1 MKERKGVDK
10 MTELEKAIVLHGNLF
25 ELTRDEAKADAE
37 SIIQG
42 MEKAGMT
49 REFAENTFIEDTFS
63 TNPEELAKMEKEAKK
78 VRKNA
83 KAVNAYGKTVERKRK
98 PNENKRSII
107 VALGKAIKGIADSM
121 QEVSEEEEHK
131 IDFTISGIEYTVTL
145 TAHRKT
151 KKE

>member
-1 MKERKGVDK
+1 
-10 MTELEKAIVLHGNLF
+10 MTELEKAIMLHSNLF
-25 ELTRDEAKADAE
+25 ELTMDEAKADAE
-37 SIIQG
+37 AIIQG

-49 REFAENTFIEDTFS
+49 REFAENTFVEDTFS
-63 TNPEELAKMEKEAKK
+63 ANPEKLAEMEKEAKK

-83 KAVNAYGKTVERKRK
+83 KAINAYGKAVERKRK
-98 PNENKRSII
+98 PNGNKRSII
-107 VALGKAIKGIADSM
+107 AALAKTVKKIADSM